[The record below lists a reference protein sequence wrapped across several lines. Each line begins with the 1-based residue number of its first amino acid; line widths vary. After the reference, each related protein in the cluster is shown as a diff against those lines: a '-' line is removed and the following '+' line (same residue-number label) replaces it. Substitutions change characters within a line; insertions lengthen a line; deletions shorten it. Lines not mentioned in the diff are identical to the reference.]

1 MGNQVKAQY
10 KEMERKVDISKETYQ
25 TLSAEKEQ
33 LTTEQ
38 QSLQQRLES
47 LVAENKQL
55 KTSLLDVERYKE
67 EFREV
72 SEIVAMLKRKQKD
85 LEEAIKK
92 TKEDLNAARME
103 GVAPK
108 TKYYAP
114 KFNKDTKVNLD
125 MSMWIVHNITKEERQ
140 PYKPEIKPYDQ
151 PYQEPY
157 QQPYEE
163 PKYEAPKYEEPKY
176 EAPTEAPKYEE
187 PKYET
192 PSEAPIYEEPK
203 YEAATGAPKYEE
215 QKYIDVPKY
224 EEPAAAEEKY

>member
-1 MGNQVKAQY
+1 MKAQY
-10 KEMERKVDISKETYQ
+10 KEMERKVEISKETYQ
-25 TLSAEKEQ
+25 TLSAEKDQ
-33 LTTEQ
+33 LTSEQ
-38 QSLQQRLES
+38 QSLQQRLET

-72 SEIVAMLKRKQKD
+72 SEIVAMLKRKQKE

-92 TKEDLNAARME
+92 TKEDLNTARME
-103 GVAPK
+103 GVMPK

-176 EAPTEAPKYEE
+176 EAPKYEEPKYEAPKYEEPKYEAPKYEEPKYEAPTEAPKYEE
-187 PKYET
+187 PKYEVPT
-192 PSEAPIYEEPK
+192 EE
-203 YEAATGAPKYEE
+203 
-215 QKYIDVPKY
+215 IIWI
-224 EEPAAAEEKY
+224 